1 MSIGVALRLRVGQEH
16 ESAVDDTADSF
27 LRTSSSTSNGTVDS
41 DRSIV
46 GNVIKSRN
54 SVKMNKEIEQL
65 CEALQTS
72 IREVGQ
78 LQGVASNGI
87 VSEIPLIVAKGPELL
102 IVSVNRAL
110 SDVLLWDNEE
120 APPVQYVHELMHR
133 SLVDAHGRWMERAAR
148 EDSLPGSLIHPLRNV
163 EILRA
168 DGTFARVNLSI
179 GQFTKDR
186 PVGGPNTLFYALVWP
201 IKSQSMQ
208 NCSFG
213 SRSSL

>member
-1 MSIGVALRLRVGQEH
+1 MSIGVALRLRVGQKH
-16 ESAVDDTADSF
+16 QSALDDFDQFS
-27 LRTSSSTSNGTVDS
+27 RTSSIASNGTVES
-41 DRSIV
+41 DRGSV

-54 SVKMNKEIEQL
+54 SVKMNLEIEEL
-65 CEALQTS
+65 CSALQTS

-78 LQGVASNGI
+78 LQGVANDGMM
-87 VSEIPLIVAKGPELL
+87 SEIPLIVAKGPELL

-133 SLVDAHGRWMERAAR
+133 SLVEAHARWMERAAR

-168 DGTFARVNLSI
+168 DGTYTRVNLSI

-186 PVGGPNTLFYALVWP
+186 PVGGSNTLFYALIWP
-201 IKSQSMQ
+201 IKSVQ

-213 SRSSL
+213 SRSSM